1 MTTLEIPFTLEQ
13 EVRYRQYF
21 RDILKQ
27 KNYQKRPFSYQ
38 TGVLV
43 NMAVYELVKLG
54 IDRDFSL
61 DLFED
66 DIVQLRDAI
75 DAHIDFEFLSDYALD
90 WLISEECEPYRL
102 MIEKRE
108 EEITGS
114 VSNSFDVIP
123 LVRKKSKVL
132 NKKGF
137 DPARE
142 LTTKEA
148 IELFEEEMK
157 IYADVYDLDMRDFGQ
172 LAALEILISREK
184 AREGMK
190 MKEEKPPRGFG
201 RSSRS

>member
-1 MTTLEIPFTLEQ
+1 MPNISTITTCEIPFTLEQ
-13 EVRYRQYF
+13 EILYRQYF
-21 RDILKQ
+21 RDVLRQ

-54 IDRDFSL
+54 ID
-61 DLFED
+61 LFDD
-66 DIVQLRDAI
+66 DIDAY
-75 DAHIDFEFLSDYALD
+75 IDFEFLSDHALY
-90 WLISEECEPYRL
+90 WLMSEECETYRL
-102 MIEKRE
+102 MIEERE
-108 EEITGS
+108 EKITGT

-132 NKKGF
+132 NEKGF

-142 LTTKEA
+142 LTTKKA

-157 IYADVYDLDMRDFGQ
+157 IYADIYDLDRRDFGQ

>member
-21 RDILKQ
+21 RDVLRQ

-54 IDRDFSL
+54 IDRDFGL

-90 WLISEECEPYRL
+90 WLIGEECEPYSRHSA
-102 MIEKRE
+102 RRR
-108 EEITGS
+108 
-114 VSNSFDVIP
+114 VINE
-123 LVRKKSKVL
+123 V
-132 NKKGF
+132 G
-137 DPARE
+137 
-142 LTTKEA
+142 
-148 IELFEEEMK
+148 
-157 IYADVYDLDMRDFGQ
+157 
-172 LAALEILISREK
+172 
-184 AREGMK
+184 
-190 MKEEKPPRGFG
+190 
-201 RSSRS
+201 